1 MKGREIC
8 QQFYETVGE
17 PAITEGAPQSLDR
30 LAVGLHGGSQ
40 AHGNDDEI
48 SRDHAWGPGFDIWL
62 CEEDYRQRGTRL
74 QDILDQLPRKFLD
87 FTWPDTRKRT
97 CVVLELDEYMTSL
110 IGYTHPPDNPIDWLR
125 IPEEY
130 LYEVTPQRIFLDR
143 PGIVTERF
151 MQFSYYPEDVWCKRL
166 ITWVSWVAEWGEKHL
181 LRAWKRGE
189 HLTAKIYCAQFATA
203 VMRTAF
209 LLNRRYAP
217 YEKWLH
223 REFLSLPRLSSELN
237 PILCSLMDGI
247 EPYRPV
253 NEVVELITM
262 ELRMNGIDPI
272 PTDQV
277 AVYPSILRDFARGI
291 RTLIADESVA
301 SMPTYAD
308 LSLPPTRD
316 TWTRVISKK

>member
-8 QQFYETVGE
+8 QQFYQVVGE
-17 PAITEGAPQSLDR
+17 PAIAERVPQSLGR

-40 AHGNDDEI
+40 AHGNDDEM
-48 SRDHAWGPGFDIWL
+48 SRDHAWGPGFDVWL
-62 CEEDYRQRGTRL
+62 CKRDYRQHGAGI
-74 QDILDQLPRKFLD
+74 QEALDQLPREFLG
-87 FTWPDTRKRT
+87 FSWPDNRKRT
-97 CVVLELDEYMTSL
+97 CVVLELDEYMASL
-110 IGYTHPPDNPIDWLR
+110 IGFAHPPDKPIDWLR

-130 LYEVTPQRIFLDR
+130 LYEVTPQRIFFDR
-143 PGIVTERF
+143 PGVVTQRF
-151 MQFSYYPEDVWCKRL
+151 MQFSYYPEDVWYKRL

-189 HLTAKIYCAQFATA
+189 YLTAKMYCAHFAAA
-203 VMRTAF
+203 VMRTTF

-223 REFLSLPRLSSELN
+223 REFLSLPRMSSGLD
-237 PILCSLMDGI
+237 PLLCSLMDGL

-253 NEVVELITM
+253 KQIVELIAG
-262 ELRMNGIDPI
+262 ELRAIGIDPI
-272 PTDQV
+272 PTDRL

-301 SMPTYAD
+301 SMHTYAD

-316 TWTRVISKK
+316 TWTRVISAR